1 MYDAT
6 RAAPPN
12 VTLSLPTPPPIH
24 YDKTEISTSDTWGDS
39 NGFSS
44 ERGIAATANSIP
56 PSRKRASSHN
66 QLSTSQGGTRHALM
80 NRLRDKWHTKQT
92 QSANGDRF
100 CRSILAGASAAKH
113 NCAARIKISRVGSP
127 RAVHPP
133 PRAVHP
139 PVRRLGS

>member
-24 YDKTEISTSDTWGDS
+24 YDKTEISTSDTWGD
-39 NGFSS
+39 
-44 ERGIAATANSIP
+44 
-56 PSRKRASSHN
+56 RASSHN